1 MIAAVTAATT
11 PVDGTGNFGY
21 RPKSDCDVPLGGF
34 RGDWTVIGCWYF
46 QPEILLL
53 RNSPSTCYYAT
64 NMFAK
69 VLSGA
74 VVGLDAVSIVVEVD
88 IAAQGLPSFTIVG
101 LPDKAVEE
109 SRERVRSAVRNSG
122 AEFPA
127 KRITVNLA
135 PADLPKIGPAYDLP
149 IALGIL
155 VASGQLS
162 AVPEDSIC
170 LGELSLDGTLRHT
183 NGVLSIAFLA
193 KDQKKSALYLPAV
206 DAKEASVTPGVKVYP
221 VLSLGAL
228 THHLMGLTVITP
240 HPHIPFSDFG
250 EETSYEFDMSEIHGQ
265 EHVKRG
271 LEIGAAGGHNAFMQ
285 GPPGAGKTLLA
296 RTIPSILPTMTQQEA
311 LAVTK
316 IYSVTGN
323 LPAGTSLLTSRPF
336 RAPHHTTSRIGLIG
350 GGAHPL
356 PGEIS
361 LAHRGVLFLDEFPE
375 FPRHVLEA
383 LRQPME
389 DGIVSISR
397 AAGTVQY
404 PAKFMLVGAANPC
417 PCGNHGSETKRCTCL
432 PGTISRYQKRISGPI
447 IDRIDLTM
455 HVPAV
460 KVEKLTFDSSIKAE
474 SSASIRARVQQSRN
488 RQLRRLNKFGVASN
502 AEMTNKMVKEL
513 CPLTTDVQ
521 AFLRNAVGKLGLSAR
536 SYYRVIKVAR
546 TIADF
551 AGDET
556 ITRIHLAEALQYRP
570 REET

>member
-1 MIAAVTAATT
+1 M
-11 PVDGTGNFGY
+11 
-21 RPKSDCDVPLGGF
+21 L
-34 RGDWTVIGCWYF
+34 
-46 QPEILLL
+46 
-53 RNSPSTCYYAT
+53 
-64 NMFAK
+64 AK
-69 VLSGA
+69 VFSGA
-74 VVGLDAVSIVVEVD
+74 VVGLDAVPVVVEVD
-88 IAAQGLPSFTIVG
+88 IASQGLPSFTIVG

-109 SRERVRSAVRNSG
+109 SRERVRSAIRNSG
-122 AEFPA
+122 AEFPS

-155 VASGQLS
+155 VASEQLK
-162 AVPEDSIC
+162 AVGEDALC
-170 LGELSLDGTLRHT
+170 FGELSLDGSLRHA

-193 KDQKKSALYLPAV
+193 KEQKRTSLYLPSV
-206 DAKEASVTPGVKVYP
+206 DAMEASVTPGIEVYP
-221 VLSLGAL
+221 VPSLGAL
-228 THHLMGLTVITP
+228 FHHLMGLSPIASHPYTP
-240 HPHIPFSDFG
+240 FDALRDEASF
-250 EETSYEFDMSEIHGQ
+250 EFDMSEIHGQ

-271 LEIGAAGGHNAFMQ
+271 LEIAAAGGHNAFMH

-296 RTIPSILPTMTQQEA
+296 RTLPSILTTMTQQEA
-311 LAVTK
+311 LEVTK

-323 LPAGTSLLTSRPF
+323 LPQGASILKSRPF

-350 GGAHPL
+350 GGAHPM

-404 PAKFMLVGAANPC
+404 PAAFMLVGAANPC

-460 KVEKLTFDSSIKAE
+460 KVEKLTFNIGSNAE
-474 SSASIRARVQQSRN
+474 SSATISKRVQSARDRQSK
-488 RQLRRLNKFGVASN
+488 RLVKFAIACN
-502 AEMTNKMVKEL
+502 AEMTNKMVKEF
-513 CPLTTDVQ
+513 CSLTSEAQ
-521 AFLRNAVGKLGLSAR
+521 GLLRSAVGQLGLSAR
-536 SYYRVIKVAR
+536 SYYRVVKVAR
-546 TIADF
+546 TVADL
-551 AGDET
+551 AGEET
-556 ITRIHLAEALQYRP
+556 IALAHVAEALQYRP